1 MNISIHALLQLLLYF
16 QTDFSKTNK
25 KTNTITMETN
35 SNMPDSLVLQYLVRE
50 PKVQSAKKKAIIL
63 LHGVGSNEADL
74 FSLADQL
81 PDDFLIICPR
91 GQYTLG
97 AGRYAWYNVDF
108 STGKPI
114 FDTAQEASSRAII
127 KQFVEQVK
135 QQYQVSEIYLGG
147 FSQGAIMSYSVGLT
161 NPQNIKG
168 IIALSGRL
176 LVEIRPSIFKN
187 EEVQQLKVFIAHG
200 VQDNTLPVQYA
211 REAKSYLENLG
222 IQSSYHEYNMGHQI
236 NGAVIKGLKD
246 WLAQQSTQ

>member
-1 MNISIHALLQLLLYF
+1 MG
-16 QTDFSKTNK
+16 
-25 KTNTITMETN
+25 TN
-35 SNMPDSLVLQYLVRE
+35 SNTPESLVLQYLARE

-114 FDTAQEASSRAII
+114 FDTAQEASSRELI
-127 KQFVEQVK
+127 KQFVTQVK
-135 QQYQVSEIYLGG
+135 QQYKVDEVFLGG

-161 NPQNIKG
+161 NPKDIKG

-176 LVEIRPSIFKN
+176 LIEIRPSIKN
-187 EEVQQLKVFIAHG
+187 DGVQQLNVFIAHG

-211 REAKSYLENLG
+211 REAELYLENLG

-236 NGAVIKGLKD
+236 NGAVIKDLND

>member
-1 MNISIHALLQLLLYF
+1 MNISIHALLLLLLYF
-16 QTDFSKTNK
+16 HTDFNKNNK

-35 SNMPDSLVLQYLVRE
+35 SNKPDSQVLQYLARE

-81 PDDFLIICPR
+81 PDEFLIICPR

-114 FDTAQEASSRAII
+114 FDIAQEASSRAII
-127 KQFVEQVK
+127 KQFVERVK
-135 QQYQVSEIYLGG
+135 QQYQVDEVYLGG

-161 NPQNIKG
+161 NPKNIKG

-176 LVEIRPSIFKN
+176 LIEIRPYIKN
-187 EEVQQLKVFIAHG
+187 DEVQQLKVFIAHG

-222 IQSSYHEYNMGHQI
+222 IQLSYHEYNMGHQI
-236 NGAVIKGLKD
+236 NGSVLKD
-246 WLAQQSTQ
+246 LNEWLNQQ